1 MGVILPNIFREINHQ
16 LEYYPGRKGGELGV
30 DIASLLPGASSIKPP
45 FVVC

>member
-30 DIASLLPGASSIKPP
+30 DTGQTHLNI
-45 FVVC
+45 VHRY